1 MYIKHIVN
9 QCNRMQKN
17 VLIMMMMLLLLSLK
31 CLLNVF
37 LSHHLLI
44 FIKILVLVLFH
55 SFYSLISFLI
65 STLSHSQITMKST
78 YLQRNECRKEEARRI
93 KTTTTT
99 TTTFQE
105 VITNSIMSLISM
117 DLLKS
122 VNQSINQ
129 YI

>member
-1 MYIKHIVN
+1 
-9 QCNRMQKN
+9 MQKN

-37 LSHHLLI
+37 LSHHLVI

-55 SFYSLISFLI
+55 SFYSLISHLI

-99 TTTFQE
+99 TTTTTTFQE